1 MFVAGRTCRGEKAVK
16 PDLPVKLFRNRG
28 AWDAWLDSHGTSS
41 PGLWLRI
48 AKKAASLKSVTYAE
62 ALESALC
69 HGWIDGQ
76 RRAHDE
82 DSFLQRFTPRGPRS
96 IWSKINRAKVLELI
110 DAGRM
115 RPAGLAAIERAKQ
128 NGRWEAAYDSHRTG
142 EVPDDFLAALDRN
155 PAARDFFA
163 TLNNQN
169 RYAVIFRLQTAIKE
183 DTRARRIEK
192 FIEMFA
198 RREKIHP

>member
-1 MFVAGRTCRGEKAVK
+1 VK
-16 PDLPVKLFRNRG
+16 PDLPIKLFRNQK
-28 AWDAWLDSHGTSS
+28 AWDKWLDSHATSS

-48 AKKAASLKSVTYAE
+48 AKKAASIKSVTYAE

-76 RRAHDE
+76 RRAHDG

-96 IWSKINRAKVLELI
+96 LWSKINRAKATELI

-115 RPAGLAAIERAKQ
+115 RAAGLAAVERAKQ
-128 NGRWEAAYDSHRTG
+128 NGRWDAAYDSHRTA
-142 EVPDDFLAALDRN
+142 EVPGDFLAALEKN
-155 PAARDFFA
+155 QAAKTFFA
-163 TLNNQN
+163 TLDSQN
-169 RYAVIFRLQTAIKE
+169 RYAVIFRLQTAVKE
-183 DTRARRIEK
+183 DARARRIEK

-198 RREKIHP
+198 RGEKIHP

>member
-1 MFVAGRTCRGEKAVK
+1 MKKEIGL
-16 PDLPVKLFRNRG
+16 DLPVKLFRNQK
-28 AWDAWLDSHGTSS
+28 AWDTWLDSHGTSS

-48 AKKAASLKSVTYAE
+48 AKKAASLKSVNYAE

-82 DSFLQRFTPRGPRS
+82 DSFLQRFTPRGSRS
-96 IWSKINRAKVLELI
+96 IWSRINRAKVLELI
-110 DAGRM
+110 EAGRM

-128 NGRWEAAYDSHRTG
+128 NGRWDAAYDSHRTA
-142 EVPDDFLAALDRN
+142 EVPDDFLAALDDN
-155 PAARDFFA
+155 PGARAFFA
-163 TLNNQN
+163 TLDNQN
-169 RYAVIFRLQTAIKE
+169 RYAVIFRLQTAIRQ

-198 RREKIHP
+198 RGEKLHP